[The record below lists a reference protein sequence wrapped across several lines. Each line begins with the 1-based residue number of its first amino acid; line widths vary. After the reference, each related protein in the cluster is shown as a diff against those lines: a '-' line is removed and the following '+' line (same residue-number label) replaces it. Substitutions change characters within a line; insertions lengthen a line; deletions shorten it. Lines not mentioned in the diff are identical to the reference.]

1 MQPLLKFLQW
11 EEEITSL
18 LEHELEVCRSD
29 AQGILDAQRL
39 LVTKAWQSG
48 QTARHTADQII
59 QHPTTEATR
68 HD

>member
-1 MQPLLKFLQW
+1 MQPLLQFLQW
-11 EEEITSL
+11 EEDITSL

-48 QTARHTADQII
+48 QTARQTADQII
-59 QHPTTEATR
+59 QLNTTETHR

>member
-11 EEEITSL
+11 EEEVTSF

-59 QHPTTEATR
+59 QHNATETNH

>member
-1 MQPLLKFLQW
+1 MQPLLQFLQW

-48 QTARHTADQII
+48 QAARHTADQII
-59 QHPTTEATR
+59 QHNVTETNH

>member
-39 LVTKAWQSG
+39 LVTTAWQSG
-48 QTARHTADQII
+48 QTARQTADQII
-59 QHPTTEATR
+59 QHNATETNH

>member
-18 LEHELEVCRSD
+18 IEHELEVCRSD
-29 AQGILDAQRL
+29 AQGILDAQRM
-39 LVTKAWQSG
+39 LVTRAWQSG
-48 QTARHTADQII
+48 KTARQTADQII
-59 QHPTTEATR
+59 QPNATETNH

>member
-1 MQPLLKFLQW
+1 MQPLLHFLQW
-11 EEEITSL
+11 EEDITSL

-29 AQGILDAQRL
+29 AQGTLDAQRL

-48 QTARHTADQII
+48 QTARQTADQIL
-59 QHPTTEATR
+59 QHNATETHR